1 MYIILYFL
9 VLEAGQEGQW
19 NSKTS
24 YDNSDQL
31 EGIPW
36 NTVKSSEAT
45 FNFTGEMSVNYRYLP
60 WAQHEG
66 VVTCDNHLPSLEEA
80 LGPKL
85 SKLTWPGPHLP
96 HPIPG
101 PSVGVR
107 VGWSTLTCIAPPCA
121 HVGWQQ
127 CPLVSDR
134 IVVLH
139 RSQVTGSIIPA
150 NHIQEPIHCTDP
162 WESNRG
168 QRRHESRSTE
178 NGWEISLDCPGGA
191 LPSLC
196 GSTVDIWLL
205 RFNSAQRM
213 NTQQS
218 LGSEEPPS

>member
-9 VLEAGQEGQW
+9 VLEAGQEGQC

-31 EGIPW
+31 EWIPW
-36 NTVKSSEAT
+36 NTVKKSSEAT
-45 FNFTGEMSVNYRYLP
+45 FNFTGEMIANYGSLSWP
-60 WAQHEG
+60 QHER

-80 LGPKL
+80 LDPKL
-85 SKLTWPGPHLP
+85 SKLTWAPPAPL
-96 HPIPG
+96 HPRPQCG
-101 PSVGVR
+101 GAG
-107 VGWSTLTCIAPPCA
+107 GWNTLTCIAPPCA

-127 CPLVSDR
+127 RPLVSDR

-139 RSQVTGSIIPA
+139 RSQVTGSIIPS

-168 QRRHESRSTE
+168 QRRHESRSTRE
-178 NGWEISLDCPGGA
+178 GA
-191 LPSLC
+191 RLPC
-196 GSTVDIWLL
+196 TTDTWLL
-205 RFNSAQRM
+205 RFKSAQWM
-213 NTQQS
+213 NTQPS